1 MIKSFTERLQHEC
14 IHFIFFVGDLS
25 ISADRLSEK
34 KSPNDFALWKA
45 SKPGEP
51 SWDCPW
57 GKVGFLMWPISNR
70 SSTVGPQMEV
80 YSRTVVDCFCSLE
93 CCFRGGLA
101 GILNVRPWLAP
112 SWGSPWTSTVGG
124 LISGS
129 PITTTSWL
137 SLRYR
142 SEVFHCQLLEIFA
155 LVLSFGY
162 FNQPQFETW
171 CTENIQRWWTDLK
184 KLPLFMFL
192 TGFLWEWL
200 LGQILPA
207 HRTPDDRRLQDVEV
221 SEEFHHH

>member
-1 MIKSFTERLQHEC
+1 MHTYFFLCVCRWSEHLCWQIKWEKVAQWLCLVESVQARGAFM
-14 IHFIFFVGDLS
+14 GLS
-25 ISADRLSEK
+25 M
-34 KSPNDFALWKA
+34 
-45 SKPGEP
+45 GEGG
-51 SWDCPW
+51 S
-57 GKVGFLMWPISNR
+57 GFWMWPISNR
-70 SSTVGPQMEV
+70 SSTVGRQMEV
-80 YSRTVVDCFCSLE
+80 YSRTVVDCFCSFE

-142 SEVFHCQLLEIFA
+142 SEVFHCQLLEILA

-171 CTENIQRWWTDLK
+171 CTENIQRWWTDLQR
-184 KLPLFMFL
+184 LLFMFL

-207 HRTPDDRRLQDVEV
+207 HRTPDDRRLQDVKV